1 MCVVH
6 TYAYACWWPIMAIF
20 HFLPFHT
27 FLYYYFFC
35 PLANHTH
42 DAKVMKAQWPVK
54 FYGRKKNCSLHLNE
68 LGFLRCKTRRWRSG
82 GWCCVVYVIIKGYY
96 GQHELLDDARPAKW
110 VWFLSESSFLS
121 WEFILYHMDSFC
133 VILHR
138 IASYHIVS
146 YHIVMYHIVLNRF
159 VLYHIVSYCIIW

>member
-1 MCVVH
+1 MKMDAFLRNWKRLLKKFITTKVNKHNLFCWKLCKSMYYLLWFSSEKKEYVDWLVNWDLRIMCVVH

-68 LGFLRCKTRRWRSG
+68 LGFLRCKTRRWRRRG
-82 GWCCVVYVIIKGYY
+82 
-96 GQHELLDDARPAKW
+96 A
-110 VWFLSESSFLS
+110 
-121 WEFILYHMDSFC
+121 
-133 VILHR
+133 
-138 IASYHIVS
+138 
-146 YHIVMYHIVLNRF
+146 VMT
-159 VLYHIVSYCIIW
+159 